1 MSDELHMIDEEA
13 PGAKDR
19 PSDPPADKP
28 KYKSWRKKYRK
39 MKTRFDEVLKDNNT
53 LFIEEQKLEALNKR
67 LQEQNE

>member
-1 MSDELHMIDEEA
+1 MSDEQHMNEEA
-13 PGAKDR
+13 PAAKGS
-19 PSDPPADKP
+19 PSDPLADKP

-39 MKTRFDEVLKDNNT
+39 MKARFDEVLKDNNT

>member
-1 MSDELHMIDEEA
+1 MSDELHMIEEA

-19 PSDPPADKP
+19 PSDPSADKP